1 MKKELYLVLENSDT
15 AFATLDELKKEGFNA
30 TIMSTESL
38 RHAVDYYPEEHTFI
52 SLRQLENKEMLESIL
67 CLFVLDTDHLEELK
81 RVIRENTNN
90 FKDIKG
96 FMYSRG
102 IDDYEGSI

>member
-38 RHAVDYYPEEHTFI
+38 RHAVDYYPEEHHFLN
-52 SLRQLENKEMLESIL
+52 LRHLEQKEMSQSVL
-67 CLFVLDTDHLEELK
+67 CLFVVEDSHLEALK
-81 RVIRENTNN
+81 NIIRRYTNS

-96 FMYSRG
+96 FMYSRD
-102 IDDYEGSI
+102 ILDYEGSI

>member
-38 RHAVDYYPEEHTFI
+38 RHAVDYYPEEHHFFN
-52 SLRQLENKEMLESIL
+52 LRHLEQEEMLQSVL
-67 CLFVLDTDHLEELK
+67 CLFVVEDSHLETLK
-81 RVIRENTNN
+81 NIIR
-90 FKDIKG
+90 
-96 FMYSRG
+96 R
-102 IDDYEGSI
+102 